1 MDRLIYL
8 SMSGAKATLQR
19 QDVLSN
25 NLANASTHGFRA
37 ELSTYRAVPLRGDG
51 STTRVFALEATS
63 GHPDLPG
70 PAQRTGRALDV
81 MARRHASCGVPGV
94 VGTQATTRT
103 GSMEIAP
110 DGTLMTSN
118 GLAMLSD
125 GGAPITVPANSELSI
140 GNDGTL
146 SARVPGQPANQIG
159 RLKMVTPTP
168 DDPLKRSDDGLFRT
182 ATADPL
188 PNDEQARLM
197 VGVLEGSNVNP
208 IETMVGMIQTARQ
221 FEQQMRLIQTAE
233 SNDRQAG
240 QLLSLQG

>member
-1 MDRLIYL
+1 MDRLIYTA
-8 SMSGAKATLQR
+8 MTGANAAAHR
-19 QDVLSN
+19 QAVLSN
-25 NLANASTHGFRA
+25 NLANASTNGFRA

-63 GHPDLPG
+63 GHLNLPG
-70 PAQRTGRALDV
+70 AAQRTGRALDV
-81 MARRHASCGVPGV
+81 MATRNAWFAVQGLD
-94 VGTQATTRT
+94 GTEAYTRN
-103 GSMEIAP
+103 GSMEISP

-125 GGAPITVPANSELSI
+125 GGVPITVPANSELSI
-140 GNDGTL
+140 GNDGIL

-168 DDPLKRSDDGLFRT
+168 EDPLRRSDDGLFRT
-182 ATADPL
+182 AVGDPL

-197 VGVLEGSNVNP
+197 AGVLEGSNVNP

-240 QLLSLQG
+240 RLLSLQG